1 MCNLRNL
8 KNLRILKF
16 YDDEIWIHE
25 KKEKKE
31 KKSKKD
37 KYHDAQGHFVS
48 KLKSPPRVK
57 TGFEDTNSH
66 SNGLS
71 NGYANGSQTLPNPKK
86 KKEKKRSKS
95 RNRDEDKES
104 RSVSRAES
112 RASRATTASGQIKK
126 LRISTFNSKIHL
138 KCHFLN
144 IFSAKTSY
152 LMFFHSV

>member
-1 MCNLRNL
+1 MNCDVSML
-8 KNLRILKF
+8 
-16 YDDEIWIHE
+16 

-57 TGFEDTNSH
+57 TGYEETNGH

-71 NGYANGSQTLPNPKK
+71 NGVTNGYTNGSQTLPNPKR

-95 RNRDEDKES
+95 RSRDEES
-104 RSVSRAES
+104 RSVSRNYRRIKIWIRPQCV
-112 RASRATTASGQIKK
+112 RA
-126 LRISTFNSKIHL
+126 F
-138 KCHFLN
+138 FLL
-144 IFSAKTSY
+144 FPP
-152 LMFFHSV
+152 H

>member
-1 MCNLRNL
+1 MNCDVSML
-8 KNLRILKF
+8 
-16 YDDEIWIHE
+16 

-57 TGFEDTNSH
+57 TGYEETNGH

-71 NGYANGSQTLPNPKK
+71 NGVTNGYTNGSQTLPNPKR

-95 RNRDEDKES
+95 RSRDEES

-112 RASRATTASGQIKK
+112 RASRSTTASGQNSILQIFVFQDCRNSEAPRNPRSSKFQSVATWRSKK
-126 LRISTFNSKIHL
+126 IWK
-138 KCHFLN
+138 KP
-144 IFSAKTSY
+144 IF
-152 LMFFHSV
+152 

>member
-1 MCNLRNL
+1 M
-8 KNLRILKF
+8 
-16 YDDEIWIHE
+16 
-25 KKEKKE
+25 KKE

-57 TGFEDTNSH
+57 TGYEDTNGH

-71 NGYANGSQTLPNPKK
+71 NGIANGYTNGSQTLPNPKR

-95 RNRDEDKES
+95 KSRDEDKES

-112 RASRATTASGQIKK
+112 RASRSTTASGQTYK
-126 LRISTFNSKIHL
+126 LRIKVHN
-138 KCHFLN
+138 
-144 IFSAKTSY
+144 
-152 LMFFHSV
+152 LMKFKRP